1 MPTVKSKPKSSRST
15 GMLPWREVARP
26 HTDIIQGR
34 FELAVFAA
42 NLYEVYRAQ
51 SKPDYQDPERFFQRT
66 FMTQG
71 LREMAAGVLRR
82 LAGKS
87 GGEAVVD
94 LITSFGGGKTHALIA
109 LFHIARAGAPAKRW
123 PGVVDVLKAADLDAP
138 PKAIVVVLSGE
149 DISPV
154 RGVGGDGEPLRHTL
168 WGELAW
174 QIGGAAGYRTLQK
187 EDEKRIAPTA
197 DDLASILP
205 KDKAVL
211 ILADELLQYISR
223 GRGEKVVETTL
234 ASQTFDFV
242 KALTE
247 ATDRTAQACLVVT
260 LPASV
265 TIEMNKEDEEDY
277 RRLSHI
283 IRRKERVRRLAEG
296 DEIYEIVRRRLFQD
310 VGAEDARKRVVNE
323 YLQYYREHADSFP
336 QAVLAPA
343 YARKMERAYPFHPEF
358 LDVLN
363 ERWSSIPN
371 FQRTRGV
378 LRMLALLLG
387 GLYGSDSDPLI
398 QLGSAK
404 LSNRDFRPEVLGQ
417 IDQRQF
423 DAVIESDIAGTGA
436 RAPQIDA
443 EGNET
448 YQREHLAEKTANAI
462 FFYSF
467 GGGTGISAATVP
479 QIRLAVLEP
488 GLEPA
493 FITDILDQMKRRLYY
508 FDADG
513 NQFRFS
519 VQPNLNAIRVDLEAQ
534 LEAEKV
540 DELVREEVKRQVRG
554 ERFHVVPFPSEPR
567 DVPDQPTL
575 SLVVTNPNQTWGKT
589 TKTSTER
596 TVRDILAGGTTHRYN
611 RNTLVFLVA
620 EENHRILLEART
632 KLALDATQRL
642 YAGKLSQAQ
651 QRDLDSMLKDS
662 RKTLQQAV
670 WTAHRY
676 TLTPEQA
683 ETLKE
688 VNSARTL
695 QKEG

>member
-283 IRRKERVRRLAEG
+283 VRRKERVRRLAEG
-296 DEIYEIVRRRLFQD
+296 DEIYEIVRCRLFD
-310 VGAEDARKRVVNE
+310 SVGPEEERKRVVTSF
-323 YLQYYREHADSFP
+323 LDYYRKHADGFP
-336 QAVLAPA
+336 QVTNSSA
-343 YARKMERAYPFHPEF
+343 YAQKMERAYPFHPEF

-378 LRMLALLLG
+378 LRMMALLISD
-387 GLYGSDSDPLI
+387 LYKHDSSPLI
-398 QLGSAK
+398 QLSSAR
-404 LSNRDFRPEVLGQ
+404 LSNRNFRTEVLNQ
-417 IDQRQF
+417 VFQQQF

-436 RAPQIDA
+436 RAPLIDA

-448 YQREHLAEKTANAI
+448 YQREHLAEKVATAI

-467 GGGTGISAATVP
+467 GGTGGVSAVALT
-479 QIRLAVLEP
+479 QLRLGVLYP

-493 FITDILDQMKRRLYY
+493 FVPDVLDEMKKRLYY
-508 FDADG
+508 LDSEGG
-513 NQFRFS
+513 NYRFT
-519 VQPNLNAIRVDLEAQ
+519 VQPNLNAIRVDQEAQ
-534 LEAEKV
+534 VDPTRV
-540 DELVREEVKRQVRG
+540 DEYVR
-554 ERFHVVPFPSEPR
+554 
-567 DVPDQPTL
+567 
-575 SLVVTNPNQTWGKT
+575 
-589 TKTSTER
+589 
-596 TVRDILAGGTTHRYN
+596 
-611 RNTLVFLVA
+611 
-620 EENHRILLEART
+620 
-632 KLALDATQRL
+632 
-642 YAGKLSQAQ
+642 
-651 QRDLDSMLKDS
+651 
-662 RKTLQQAV
+662 
-670 WTAHRY
+670 
-676 TLTPEQA
+676 
-683 ETLKE
+683 
-688 VNSARTL
+688 
-695 QKEG
+695 